1 MALSARLRPAL
12 FAASVALLLFGVAPP
27 ASAQAPQSVAGAR
40 TLDSDGVIALIEKA
54 PNLVIIDARHE
65 KDFQDGHIEGAVRL
79 LDDDML
85 AAGPPALAKVAPD
98 KATPLLFYCN
108 GPACGRAAKSA
119 AAAAGWGYGDISYYY
134 AGIPDWRAK
143 NLPLVK

>member
-1 MALSARLRPAL
+1 MMRSALRLWLIVVVSGLAMAGFIPVPAY
-12 FAASVALLLFGVAPP
+12 
-27 ASAQAPQSVAGAR
+27 AQAPEVVAGAT
-40 TLDSDGVIALIEKA
+40 TLDSDGVIALIGKV
-54 PNLVIIDARHE
+54 PDLVIIDARHE

-85 AAGPPALAKVAPD
+85 AAGPPALAKLAAA
-98 KATPLLFYCN
+98 KTTPLLFYCN

-119 AAAAGWGYGDISYYY
+119 SAALSWGYGSVSYYY

>member
-1 MALSARLRPAL
+1 MLQSARIRPAL
-12 FAASVALLLFGVAPP
+12 FAFATACLLGLVPHAN
-27 ASAQAPQSVAGAR
+27 AQAPQAIQGAK
-40 TLDSDGVIALIEKA
+40 TIDSDGVIALIEKM

-65 KDFQDGHIEGAVRL
+65 KDYQDGHIEGAVRL
-79 LDDDML
+79 IDDDMISGGPVVLAKL
-85 AAGPPALAKVAPD
+85 AAD

-119 AAAAGWGYGDISYYY
+119 SAASGWGYGNISYYY